1 MNWLPG
7 MPVGVAGGLDR
18 QDRQQRRALDER
30 RDPVAVD
37 DVHPA
42 VGLGE
47 EVVGDEPREGQDV
60 REGGPVTEGGEMR
73 RHRDAGPA
81 HRVAA
86 LAPDR
91 DHGNVTRVVDDVAG
105 DEPDDVR
112 VQRPGQRAV
121 GGDQD
126 DEPLAAFT
134 LGEQR
139 MILATEDGS
148 QIGEDLV
155 QLLAVRP
162 GTPGWR
168 PGRASAS
175 TPRRTASHG

>member
-1 MNWLPG
+1 MG
-7 MPVGVAGGLDR
+7 
-18 QDRQQRRALDER
+18 
-30 RDPVAVD
+30 
-37 DVHPA
+37 
-42 VGLGE
+42 
-47 EVVGDEPREGQDV
+47 
-60 REGGPVTEGGEMR
+60 

-86 LAPDR
+86 LAPDG
-91 DHGNVTRVVDDVAG
+91 DDGNVTRMVDDVAG

-112 VQRPGQRAV
+112 VERPGQRAV

-126 DEPLAAFT
+126 DEALAAFT
-134 LGEQR
+134 FGEQR

-148 QIGEDLV
+148 QIGEYLV

-168 PGRASAS
+168 PGRA
-175 TPRRTASHG
+175 